1 MTDESDES
9 ETVGVLVAEVD
20 DEDLEELREEG
31 YLRFQFEGDLI
42 DRNPIVDVEYVGES
56 ERSDSC

>member
-9 ETVGVLVAEVD
+9 ETVGVLVTEVD

-42 DRNPIVDVEYVGES
+42 KRDPIVDVEYVGES
-56 ERSDSC
+56 ERSDSS